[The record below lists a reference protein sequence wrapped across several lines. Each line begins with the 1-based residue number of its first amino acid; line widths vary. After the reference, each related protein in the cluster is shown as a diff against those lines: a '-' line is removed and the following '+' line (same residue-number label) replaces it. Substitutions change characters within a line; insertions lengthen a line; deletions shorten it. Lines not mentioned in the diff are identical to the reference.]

1 MFRKIIG
8 LLFVLMLATVL
19 VGCNNQ
25 DEVKQ
30 DSNQDQVND
39 TDTEVK
45 KAEAKE
51 EEEQSLVTQYPLTVT
66 DATGKEVTFD
76 SEPTKLVSL
85 IPSDTEIL
93 FAVGAGEE
101 VLAVDDYSNFPAEA
115 ADLPKLGST
124 YSGLN
129 EEELI
134 ALQPDVVFINSGLQA
149 QVAEELRAKGF
160 KVFGSNPQSIK
171 EVMEAIQGIGVI
183 LNNQEQAQSVVDDM
197 KEDLEN
203 VKSKVAN
210 VEPKKV
216 YAEYSKGWSFGAG
229 EFSNDLIILAG
240 GENIFA
246 DIDGWFEVNPEKV
259 IKRNPEV
266 ILYTS
271 GEKGATEDS
280 KEQILSREGWNVIDA
295 VKNERVVGIDSSKA
309 SRVGPRI
316 TESLIE
322 IFESIH
328 PDSAE

>member
-1 MFRKIIG
+1 MFV
-8 LLFVLMLATVL
+8 FMLTTAL

-25 DEVKQ
+25 EGVKE
-30 DSNQDQVND
+30 DSNQDQID
-39 TDTEVK
+39 DTEAEAK
-45 KAEAKE
+45 KAEASEEKE
-51 EEEQSLVTQYPLTVT
+51 NNSVTQYPLTVT
-66 DATGKEVTFD
+66 DATGTDVTFD

-85 IPSDTEIL
+85 IPSGTEIL

-101 VLAVDDYSNFPAEA
+101 ILAVDDSSDFPVET

-124 YSGLN
+124 YSGIN

-134 ALQPDVVFINSGLQA
+134 ALQPDVVFINSGLQVE
-149 QVAEELRAKGF
+149 VAEELRAKGF

-171 EVMEAIQGIGVI
+171 EVIEDVQGIGVI
-183 LNNQEQAQSVVDDM
+183 LNNQEKAQTVVDEM
-197 KEDLEN
+197 KEDLDY
-203 VKSKVAN
+203 VKSKVAS

-216 YAEYSKGWSFGAG
+216 YAEYSKGWSFGSG
-229 EFSNDLIILAG
+229 EFSNDLITLAG

-246 DIDGWFEVNPEKV
+246 DIDGWFEVNPEEV

-266 ILYTS
+266 ILFTS
-271 GEKGATEDS
+271 GEEGATEDS
-280 KEQILSREGWNVIDA
+280 KEQILSRDGWNVIDA
-295 VKNERVVGIDSSKA
+295 VKNERVIGIDSVKA

-322 IFESIH
+322 VFEAIH